1 MLARC
6 LLINPSSLTRFI
18 ALTLST
24 FIALATA
31 VISGSGGSNAQQL
44 PPENRIALL
53 IANAKYK
60 DSIGP
65 LVNPPRDVEALRAS
79 LEKIGFKVTIARDLG
94 LVPMRRA
101 VSEYAKRLKEAG
113 PNTVGFFYYSGHGAA
128 ESELGP
134 NYLIPVDAELA
145 TGDDL
150 AIASE
155 RLESLVDA
163 LGNVSNNVMQFVIFD
178 ACRSVLRRPGRG
190 GTKGFVPI
198 DQRRGMVIMF
208 STAAREV
215 AFDEWPKGSNQGPFA
230 AKLAELIVTSPK
242 REDGMITDLQN
253 AVHGFTQGRQEPFV
267 IRSSVRDFFFNPKA
281 VSEGRS
287 EPAAAAADQP
297 IRTVSPLDDLRKV
310 IESGAIDT
318 AERDALMAILDRLRT
333 KGIKKSPF
341 TYFAPGDLV
350 GGAGDGVK
358 DMTDYAPHMVFPF
371 DNAEAFVNSQIYGYG
386 GAGYGGRGA
395 PGGGQF
401 DQRNYNY
408 PWRDNFCEVR
418 AFDLP
423 ACPSGKGHT
432 GVDIRGGSI
441 DPATGEVAPIKGSGR
456 ERVRIVAVEDGTIVT
471 ATKFVTIVLRSKDG
485 MREWQYL
492 NLCPDEVAVQQGQEV
507 IAGTLLGPLGNCLN
521 GQKNQTTY
529 HLHFG
534 LRLRDAGPGRIVSPY
549 MTLVRAYERK
559 YGPGTM
565 VSESSPQQQQRADA
579 AAATPQ

>member
-6 LLINPSSLTRFI
+6 LSRNLSSLARAV
-18 ALTLST
+18 ALTL
-24 FIALATA
+24 ATA
-31 VISGSGGSNAQQL
+31 ILLVSSAISGADRSDAQQL

-60 DSIGP
+60 YSIGP

-128 ESELGP
+128 ESDLGP

-163 LGNVSNNVMQFVIFD
+163 LGNVSNNVMQFVVFD

-215 AFDEWPKGSNQGPFA
+215 ALDEWPKGSTQGPFA
-230 AKLAELIVTSPK
+230 AKLAELMLSSPK

-253 AVHGFTQGRQEPFV
+253 SVHSFTQGRQEPFV

-281 VSEGRS
+281 PRLAGESPIPARAEQPVLVSN
-287 EPAAAAADQP
+287 
-297 IRTVSPLDDLRKV
+297 PLDDLRRV
-310 IESGAIDT
+310 IDSGSIDP
-318 AERDALMAILDRLRT
+318 ADRNQLSAILERLRT

-341 TYFAPGDLV
+341 TYFPPGDLL
-350 GGAGDGVK
+350 GGAGEGVK
-358 DMTDYAPHMVFPF
+358 DMTDYAPHMLFPF
-371 DNAEAFVNSQIYGYG
+371 DNAEAFVNSQIFSFG
-386 GAGYGGRGA
+386 GGGFGILGA
-395 PGGGQF
+395 PGGSEL
-401 DQRNYNY
+401 DPRNYSY

-418 AFDLP
+418 GWDVP
-423 ACPSGKGHT
+423 ICPSGKGHT
-432 GVDIRGGSI
+432 AVDIRGGTI
-441 DPATGEVAPIKGSGR
+441 DPSTGKVAPLKGSDGN
-456 ERVRIVAVEDGTIVT
+456 RVRIVAVEDGTIT
-471 ATKFVTIVLRSKDG
+471 AIRKSNAITLLSADG
-485 MREWQYL
+485 RREWEYL
-492 NLCPDEVAVQQGQEV
+492 HICEDDVAVKQGQTV
-507 IAGTLLGPLGNCLN
+507 KAGTLLGLLGNCFL
-521 GQKNQTTY
+521 GQKNASTW
-529 HLHFG
+529 HLHLV
-534 LRLRDAGPGRIVSPY
+534 LRLRSSAGVGRLVNPY

-559 YGPGTM
+559 HGPGMM
-565 VSESSPQQQQRADA
+565 VSETTVPQQRAEVSA
-579 AAATPQ
+579 APP